1 MDTRTARKRRAFDSG
16 AAPGNSGLS
25 GKQWAARIGR
35 PVTDHLKFLPVA
47 AQVGVRK
54 MDTQVL
60 VRPLSGYP
68 TGVDLPG
75 FITGASC

>member
-1 MDTRTARKRRAFDSG
+1 MG
-16 AAPGNSGLS
+16 
-25 GKQWAARIGR
+25 GKDR
-35 PVTDHLKFLPVA
+35 PVTDRLKFLSVA

-54 MDTQVL
+54 MDRQVL

-75 FITGASC
+75 FNTGASC